1 MIRFNNPA
9 SVAIIVA
16 LLLALVFL
24 CSCAEKKSSQDS
36 SVNQVIETIMSRHS
50 IRQYKPQAVGRD
62 TMQMILQCGIHAP
75 NAMNRQSWELAT
87 PTYNADVFPFMR
99 TFIEGLTEVYKK
111 ENPEMAKANDFR
123 NMFRN
128 APTVVFVAKDTSS
141 VMSEIDCGL
150 LGENMML
157 AAWSMGIGSC
167 CMGGPVRFIK
177 THPEAQPY
185 LNKLGFGKGYEL
197 LYCIGFGY
205 PDESPEAKP
214 RDSSKVKF
222 VE

>member
-50 IRQYKPQAVGRD
+50 VRQYKPQAVGRD

-75 NAMNRQSWELAT
+75 NAMNRQSWEVRAVDN
-87 PTYNADVFPFMR
+87 PA
-99 TFIEGLTEVYKK
+99 FIEGLTEVYKK
-111 ENPEMAKANDFR
+111 ENPEMAKANGFR